1 MTRFRPRPSLA
12 AFAAAACL
20 VFFALSAKD
29 ATALPEAQILITA
42 SGVSDITGGD
52 LATARE
58 NARRA
63 AMRTAIEEGV
73 GYYVTSRAQVE
84 NFALMHSQVIE
95 QAGGLA
101 VIKQTL
107 KEEQVANRYRVT
119 LVVAV
124 SPLPLLNIIRQNGIL
139 RQWRVMVVIP
149 EIHIRSA
156 APDPAG
162 ETEFIRQFSDAGFK
176 TVDPTAYAAVRRADA
191 EIFKSAAAR
200 KRLAQQ
206 AGADLMIIGEAF
218 SERAQDA
225 SGGMMNGLVGCNAR
239 IEAKAVA
246 VDTGEIFY
254 ADGENS
260 AVPTLHTSELVAGKK
275 AIQGAA
281 QALAQ
286 KFLLKLVTRLASLS
300 RPTAIVV
307 HGLATP
313 ERAREFERAVAK
325 LKGVGRVIREEFSPD
340 LLVIEADVSS
350 AATDTLA
357 ERIHALALPGFRL
370 QLVGASRHQMR
381 FQAEA
386 K

>member
-1 MTRFRPRPSLA
+1 MSRRFQKISLVLIVAVCVSLVALA
-12 AFAAAACL
+12 AKDLAAPA
-20 VFFALSAKD
+20 
-29 ATALPEAQILITA
+29 EAQILITA
-42 SGVSDITGGD
+42 SGSAEITGGD
-52 LATARE
+52 LAQAKE

-63 AMRTAIEEGV
+63 AMRTAVEEGV
-73 GYYVTSRAQVE
+73 GYYITSRAQVE
-84 NFALMHSQVIE
+84 NFALIHSQVIE

-101 VIKQTL
+101 VIKQIV
-107 KEEQVANRYRVT
+107 KEEQDLSRYRVT

-176 TVDPTAYAAVRRADA
+176 TVDPAAYAAVRRADA

-200 KRLAQQ
+200 KKLAKQT
-206 AGADLMIIGEAF
+206 GADLMIIGEAF

-239 IEAKAVA
+239 IEAKAIA

-254 ADGENS
+254 ADGQNS
-260 AVPTLHTSELVAGKK
+260 VVPTLHTSELVAGKK
-275 AIQGAA
+275 AIQTAA
-281 QALAQ
+281 HELAQ
-286 KFLLKLVTRLASLS
+286 KFLLKLVTRLAALS
-300 RPTAIVV
+300 RPTTIVV
-307 HGLATP
+307 HGLGTP
-313 ERAREFERAVAK
+313 ERAREFEKAVGK

-340 LLVIEADVSS
+340 MLVLEADVSS
-350 AATDTLA
+350 AATDMLTDRIHTLA
-357 ERIHALALPGFRL
+357 FTEFRL
-370 QLVGASRHQMR
+370 QLVAASRHQMR
-381 FQAEA
+381 FQAEV

>member
-1 MTRFRPRPSLA
+1 MPSLSRKNVLILA
-12 AFAAAACL
+12 GTLCL
-20 VFFALSAKD
+20 SLVTLAAKD
-29 ATALPEAQILITA
+29 SAAPAESQILITA
-42 SGVSDITGGD
+42 SGSAEITGGD
-52 LATARE
+52 LAQAKE

-63 AMRTAIEEGV
+63 AMRTAVEEGV
-73 GYYVTSRAQVE
+73 GYYITSRTQVE
-84 NFALMHSQVIE
+84 NFALIHSQVIE

-101 VIKQTL
+101 VIKQTI
-107 KEEQVANRYRVT
+107 KEEQDSSRYRVT

-149 EIHIRSA
+149 EIHIRSP

-162 ETEFIRQFSDAGFK
+162 ETEFLRQFSDAGFK
-176 TVDPTAYAAVRRADA
+176 TVDPAAYAAVRRADA

-200 KRLAQQ
+200 KRLAKQT
-206 AGADLMIIGEAF
+206 GADIMIIGEAF

-239 IEAKAVA
+239 IEAKAIA

-254 ADGENS
+254 ADGQNS
-260 AVPTLHTSELVAGKK
+260 VVPTLHTSEIVAGKK
-275 AIQGAA
+275 AIQTAA
-281 QALAQ
+281 HELAQ

-300 RPTAIVV
+300 RPTTIAI
-307 HGLATP
+307 HGLGTT
-313 ERAREFERAVAK
+313 ERAREFEKAVGR
-325 LKGVGRVIREEFSPD
+325 LKGVGRVIREEFSRD
-340 LLVIEADVSS
+340 MLVLEADVSG

-357 ERIHALALPGFRL
+357 ERIHALAFKGFRV
-370 QLVGASRHQMR
+370 QLVAASRHQMR